1 MTRAMAI
8 IAIFNVTNARN
19 CMQEY
24 LLGGGDFL
32 KCCGCPHI
40 TPLRRRGLGG
50 ELGSELKT
58 GVL

>member
-24 LLGGGDFL
+24 LLGGGGFSKVL
-32 KCCGCPHI
+32 WVSPHH
-40 TPLRRRGLGG
+40 PPAEKRARW
-50 ELGSELKT
+50 
-58 GVL
+58 